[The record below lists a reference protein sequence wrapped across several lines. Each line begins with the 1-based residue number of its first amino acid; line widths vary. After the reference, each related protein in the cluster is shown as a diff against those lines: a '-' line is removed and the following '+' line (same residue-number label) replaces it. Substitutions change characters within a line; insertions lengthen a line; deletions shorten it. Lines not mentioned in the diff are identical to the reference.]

1 MQNQLVPKLLRKSE
15 ARKAKDIDSGYG
27 VSTIHA
33 CTQTDG
39 EENEESNGIS
49 DKNTSS
55 KSRDEVKAD
64 LENLLNSRKPKSA
77 RRSLTLERSQSQLS
91 STASSEWSED
101 ESDHSDATSR
111 QGSSKLSTMASSTT
125 SVATNTTIMPSG
137 LHSETRSGIRNSSSE
152 FSTRINFTA
161 DSATSRTLHLPPV
174 NWPGYMTRGFKFSYF
189 QYCSK

>member
-1 MQNQLVPKLLRKSE
+1 MQNQLAPKLLRKSE

-55 KSRDEVKAD
+55 KSRDEVKAG
-64 LENLLNSRKPKSA
+64 LENLLNSHKPKSA
-77 RRSLTLERSQSQLS
+77 RPLTLERLQSQLS
-91 STASSEWSED
+91 STTSSEWSED
-101 ESDHSDATSR
+101 ESDHSDTTSR
-111 QGSSKLSTMASSTT
+111 QESSKLSTMASSTT
-125 SVATNTTIMPSG
+125 SVVTNTTIMPSG